1 MRRTRMAHLPPPL
14 GAVYYAIDQTSHGR
28 VTAFHYRDQRLA
40 ALSARERL
48 AQVGGINLPIDATE
62 TNLNSTYCLVWKSR
76 TLKKLVGMGYAA
88 ATTGIDNTTAQMR
101 AEATPHC

>member
-1 MRRTRMAHLPPPL
+1 
-14 GAVYYAIDQTSHGR
+14 
-28 VTAFHYRDQRLA
+28 
-40 ALSARERL
+40 
-48 AQVGGINLPIDATE
+48 
-62 TNLNSTYCLVWKSR
+62 LNSTYCLVWKSR